1 MEQRREFK
9 PQENNNMGKYIFK
22 RVLMMIPV
30 IIGLS
35 LLVFLVLKMTPGDPA
50 RVVAGAEADE
60 ATVEQI
66 REDLGLNK
74 PVLQQYV
81 DYMLGLLHGTM
92 GNSYTTGKPVIDEIK
107 ARMPTTFILA
117 FAGVAVAV
125 VIGIPLGIIS
135 ATKQYSI
142 LDYISTLLALAGVA
156 MPNFWLGLMLIL
168 LFSLKLGWLPSG
180 DAVSW
185 QGYVLPAITMG
196 VGATANF
203 MRTTRSSMLEVIRQ
217 DYIRTARAKGAG
229 EQRVVLSHALRN
241 ALIPVITVIGL
252 QIGTLLGGAV
262 VNETV
267 FSLPGLGTLMISAI
281 NQKNEPVVLGCLIT
295 FAIVFSLV
303 NLFVDILYAFID
315 PRIKSQYK

>member
-1 MEQRREFK
+1 MY
-9 PQENNNMGKYIFK
+9 KYICK
-22 RVLMMIPV
+22 RILMMIPV
-30 IIGLS
+30 IIGVS

-50 RVVAGAEADE
+50 RVVAGSEADE

-66 REDLGLNK
+66 REELGLNK

-81 DYMLGLLHGTM
+81 DYMLALLHGDM
-92 GNSYTTGKPVIDEIK
+92 GTSYTTSKPVADEIL

-117 FAGVAVAV
+117 FAGVFVAV
-125 VIGIPLGIIS
+125 LIGIPLGIIS
-135 ATKQYSI
+135 ATKQYSV
-142 LDYISTLLALAGVA
+142 LDYISTLLALGGVA

-180 DAVSW
+180 GGDSW
-185 QGYVLPAITMG
+185 TSYVLPAITLG
-196 VGATANF
+196 VGATASF

-229 EQRVVLSHALRN
+229 EGRVVMHHALRN
-241 ALIPVITVIGL
+241 AMIPVITVIGL

-267 FSLPGLGTLMISAI
+267 FSLPGLGTLMINAI
-281 NQKNEPVVLGCLIT
+281 NQKNEPVVLGCLIA
-295 FAIVFSLV
+295 FAIIFSLV
-303 NLFVDILYAFID
+303 NLLIDILYAFID

>member
-1 MEQRREFK
+1 MY
-9 PQENNNMGKYIFK
+9 KYICK
-22 RVLMMIPV
+22 RILMMIPV
-30 IIGLS
+30 IIGVS
-35 LLVFLVLKMTPGDPA
+35 LLVFLVSKMTPGDPA
-50 RVVAGAEADE
+50 RVVAGSEADE

-66 REDLGLNK
+66 REELGLNK

-81 DYMLGLLHGTM
+81 DYMLALLHGDM
-92 GNSYTTGKPVIDEIK
+92 GTSYTTSKPVADEIL

-117 FAGVAVAV
+117 FAGVFVAV
-125 VIGIPLGIIS
+125 LIGIPLGIIS
-135 ATKQYSI
+135 ATKQYSV
-142 LDYISTLLALAGVA
+142 LDYISTLLALGGVA

-180 DAVSW
+180 GGDSW
-185 QGYVLPAITMG
+185 TAYVLPAITLG
-196 VGATANF
+196 VGATASF

-229 EQRVVLSHALRN
+229 EGRVVMHHALRN
-241 ALIPVITVIGL
+241 AMIPVITVIGL

-267 FSLPGLGTLMISAI
+267 FSLPGLGTLMINAI

-295 FAIVFSLV
+295 FAIIFSLV
-303 NLFVDILYAFID
+303 NLLIDILYAFID

>member
-1 MEQRREFK
+1 MY
-9 PQENNNMGKYIFK
+9 KYICK
-22 RVLMMIPV
+22 RILMMIPV
-30 IIGLS
+30 IIGVS

-50 RVVAGAEADE
+50 RVVAGSEADE

-66 REDLGLNK
+66 REELGLNK

-81 DYMLGLLHGTM
+81 DYMLNLLHGDM
-92 GNSYTTGKPVIDEIK
+92 GTSYTTNKPVAEEIL

-117 FAGVAVAV
+117 FAGVFVAV
-125 VIGIPLGIIS
+125 LIGIPLGIIS

-142 LDYISTLLALAGVA
+142 LDYISTLLALGGVA

-180 DAVSW
+180 GGDSW
-185 QGYVLPAITMG
+185 TAYVLPAITLG

-229 EQRVVLSHALRN
+229 EGRVVMHHALRN
-241 ALIPVITVIGL
+241 AMIPVITVIGL

-267 FSLPGLGTLMISAI
+267 FSLPGLGTLMINAI

-295 FAIVFSLV
+295 FAIIFSLV
-303 NLFVDILYAFID
+303 NLLIDILYAFID

>member
-1 MEQRREFK
+1 MY
-9 PQENNNMGKYIFK
+9 KYICK
-22 RVLMMIPV
+22 RILMMIPV
-30 IIGLS
+30 IIGVS

-50 RVVAGAEADE
+50 RVVAGSEADE

-66 REDLGLNK
+66 REELGLNK
-74 PVLQQYV
+74 PVRQQYV
-81 DYMLGLLHGTM
+81 DYMLNLLHGDM
-92 GNSYTTGKPVIDEIK
+92 GTSYTTNKPVAEEIL

-117 FAGVAVAV
+117 FAGVFVAV
-125 VIGIPLGIIS
+125 LIGIPLGIIS

-142 LDYISTLLALAGVA
+142 LDYISTLLALGGVA

-180 DAVSW
+180 GGDSW
-185 QGYVLPAITMG
+185 TAYVLPAITLG

-229 EQRVVLSHALRN
+229 EGRVVMHHALRN
-241 ALIPVITVIGL
+241 AMIPVITVIGL

-267 FSLPGLGTLMISAI
+267 FSLPGLGTLMINAI

-295 FAIVFSLV
+295 FAIIFSLV
-303 NLFVDILYAFID
+303 NLLIDILYAFID

>member
-1 MEQRREFK
+1 MY
-9 PQENNNMGKYIFK
+9 KYICK
-22 RVLMMIPV
+22 RILMMIPV
-30 IIGLS
+30 IIGVS

-50 RVVAGAEADE
+50 RVVAGSEADE

-66 REDLGLNK
+66 REELGLNK

-81 DYMLGLLHGTM
+81 DYMLALLHGDM
-92 GNSYTTGKPVIDEIK
+92 GTSYTTRKPVADEIL

-117 FAGVAVAV
+117 FAGVFVAV
-125 VIGIPLGIIS
+125 LIGIPLGIIS
-135 ATKQYSI
+135 ATKQYSV
-142 LDYISTLLALAGVA
+142 LDYISTLLALGGVA

-180 DAVSW
+180 GGDSW
-185 QGYVLPAITMG
+185 TAYVLPAITLG
-196 VGATANF
+196 VGATASF

-229 EQRVVLSHALRN
+229 EGRVVMHHALRN
-241 ALIPVITVIGL
+241 AMIPVITVIGL

-267 FSLPGLGTLMISAI
+267 FSLPGLGTLMINAI

-295 FAIVFSLV
+295 FAIIFSLV
-303 NLFVDILYAFID
+303 NLLIDILYAFID

>member
-1 MEQRREFK
+1 MY
-9 PQENNNMGKYIFK
+9 KYICK
-22 RVLMMIPV
+22 RILMMIPV
-30 IIGLS
+30 IIGVS

-50 RVVAGAEADE
+50 RVVAGSEADE

-66 REDLGLNK
+66 REELGLNK

-81 DYMLGLLHGTM
+81 DYMLNLLHGDM
-92 GNSYTTGKPVIDEIK
+92 GTSYTTNKPVVEEIL

-117 FAGVAVAV
+117 FAGVFVAV
-125 VIGIPLGIIS
+125 LIGIPLGIIS

-142 LDYISTLLALAGVA
+142 LDYISTLLALGGVA

-180 DAVSW
+180 GGDSW
-185 QGYVLPAITMG
+185 TAYVLPAITLG

-229 EQRVVLSHALRN
+229 EGRVVMHHALRN
-241 ALIPVITVIGL
+241 AMIPVITVIGL

-267 FSLPGLGTLMISAI
+267 FSLPGLGTLMINAI

-295 FAIVFSLV
+295 FAIIFSLV
-303 NLFVDILYAFID
+303 NLLIDILYAFID

>member
-1 MEQRREFK
+1 MVALKKSGMRVSEEALELKRE
-9 PQENNNMGKYIFK
+9 E
-22 RVLMMIPV
+22 
-30 IIGLS
+30 
-35 LLVFLVLKMTPGDPA
+35 
-50 RVVAGAEADE
+50 
-60 ATVEQI
+60 
-66 REDLGLNK
+66 LGLNK

-81 DYMLGLLHGTM
+81 DYMLALLHGDM
-92 GNSYTTGKPVIDEIK
+92 GTSYTTRKPVADEIL

-117 FAGVAVAV
+117 FAGVFVAV
-125 VIGIPLGIIS
+125 LIGIPLGIIS
-135 ATKQYSI
+135 ATKQYSV
-142 LDYISTLLALAGVA
+142 LDYISTLLALGGVA

-180 DAVSW
+180 GGDSW
-185 QGYVLPAITMG
+185 TSYVLPAITLG
-196 VGATANF
+196 VGATASF

-229 EQRVVLSHALRN
+229 EGRVVMHHALRN
-241 ALIPVITVIGL
+241 AMIPVITVIGL

-267 FSLPGLGTLMISAI
+267 FSLPGLGTLMINAI

-295 FAIVFSLV
+295 FAIIFSLV
-303 NLFVDILYAFID
+303 NLLIDILYAFID

>member
-1 MEQRREFK
+1 MY
-9 PQENNNMGKYIFK
+9 KYICK
-22 RVLMMIPV
+22 RILMMIPV
-30 IIGLS
+30 IIGVS

-50 RVVAGAEADE
+50 RVVAGSEADE

-66 REDLGLNK
+66 REELGLNK

-81 DYMLGLLHGTM
+81 DYMLDLLHGDM
-92 GNSYTTGKPVIDEIK
+92 GTSYTTRKPVADEIL

-117 FAGVAVAV
+117 FAGVFVAV
-125 VIGIPLGIIS
+125 LIGIPLGIIS
-135 ATKQYSI
+135 ATKQYSV
-142 LDYISTLLALAGVA
+142 LDYISTLLALGGVA

-180 DAVSW
+180 GGDSW
-185 QGYVLPAITMG
+185 TSYVLPAITLG
-196 VGATANF
+196 VGATASF

-229 EQRVVLSHALRN
+229 EGRVVMHHALRN
-241 ALIPVITVIGL
+241 AMIPVITVIGL

-267 FSLPGLGTLMISAI
+267 FSLPGLGTLMINAI

-295 FAIVFSLV
+295 FAIIFSLV
-303 NLFVDILYAFID
+303 NLLIDILYAFID

>member
-1 MEQRREFK
+1 MY
-9 PQENNNMGKYIFK
+9 KYICK
-22 RVLMMIPV
+22 RILMMIPV
-30 IIGLS
+30 IIGVS

-50 RVVAGAEADE
+50 RVVAGSEADE

-66 REDLGLNK
+66 REELGLNK

-81 DYMLGLLHGTM
+81 DYMLDLLHGDM
-92 GNSYTTGKPVIDEIK
+92 GTSYTTNKPVAEEIL

-117 FAGVAVAV
+117 FAGVFVAV
-125 VIGIPLGIIS
+125 LIGIPLGIIS

-142 LDYISTLLALAGVA
+142 LDYISTLLALGGVA

-168 LFSLKLGWLPSG
+168 LFSLNLGWLPSG
-180 DAVSW
+180 GGDSW
-185 QGYVLPAITMG
+185 TSYVLPAITLG
-196 VGATANF
+196 VGATASF

-229 EQRVVLSHALRN
+229 EGRVVMHHALRN
-241 ALIPVITVIGL
+241 AMIPVITVIGL

-267 FSLPGLGTLMISAI
+267 FSLPGLGTLMINAI

-295 FAIVFSLV
+295 FAIIFSLV
-303 NLFVDILYAFID
+303 NLLIDILYAFID